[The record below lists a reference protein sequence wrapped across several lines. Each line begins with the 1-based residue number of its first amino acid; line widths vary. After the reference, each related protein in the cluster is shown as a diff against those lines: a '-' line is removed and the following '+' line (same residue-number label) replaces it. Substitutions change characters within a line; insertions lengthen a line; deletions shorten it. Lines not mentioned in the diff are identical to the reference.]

1 MENSSDGTGRLNPAF
16 RFLCSMLLI
25 AVAASCSATDLEEGQ
40 ELPYP
45 AMAARIVDALQ
56 PDGEHVI
63 LRFDPEAL
71 PGFPPVLR
79 RRLERAGA
87 TVVTLPYGPV
97 EDFEA
102 ALAEAAV
109 YVALPV
115 NPPNGA
121 TPEQAGLLVEWLDSG
136 AGRQV
141 HFHWGGGTV
150 DPDGLVGEHS
160 AVFDSI
166 YSVALEIDYDAL
178 NEAQHTA
185 IALLQSD
192 EVRVTSP
199 AGTDIRFTLGDRP
212 VNQQNGDAS
221 AEAMGSARIR
231 IDREVELPAGVVR
244 VAPLEQSA
252 NGTIVIPR
260 ARLSKGAARDLR
272 LTIVNGEVT
281 EWTAAEGEAAFRAE
295 TESMPALGSFREFAL
310 GFNPRLVRPEGSP
323 WLPYYGYGAGVVR
336 LSLGNNEEIGGTV
349 RGEGVRWF
357 FFPDATVTV
366 GDVTLVESGR
376 LTDLP

>member
-1 MENSSDGTGRLNPAF
+1 MENLPIATGRFVPSF
-16 RFLCSMLLI
+16 RLLGSILVI
-25 AVAASCSATDLEEGQ
+25 AVAASCSGDATEEEQ

-45 AMAARIVDALQ
+45 TMAARIVDALQ
-56 PDGEHVI
+56 PDGENVI
-63 LRFDPEAL
+63 LRFDPGAL

-102 ALAEAAV
+102 ALAEADV

-115 NPPNGA
+115 TPPSGS
-121 TPEQAGLLVEWLDSG
+121 TPDQAEALVGWLDGG

-150 DPDGLVGEHS
+150 DPDGLAGEHS

-166 YSVALEIDYDAL
+166 YSVALEIDHGAL
-178 NEAQHTA
+178 SEAQHRA
-185 IALLQSD
+185 IVLLQSG

-212 VNQQNGDAS
+212 VNRQNGDAS
-221 AEAMGSARIR
+221 AGAMGTARIR

-260 ARLSKGAARDLR
+260 ARFSGGNARDLR

-281 EWTAAEGEAAFRAE
+281 GWTATEGEAAFRAE
-295 TESMPALGSFREFAL
+295 MGQMPALGYFREFAL
-310 GFNPRLVRPEGSP
+310 GFNPRLVPPEGSP

-376 LTDLP
+376 LADLP